1 MDKKFFIELTNDL
14 YKLTILFPKEEPIRI
29 KIRSLADD
37 VLTDLIT
44 ILEGDSKEKKE
55 AAKRVERSLGIL
67 ESMLEVAQEQKWV
80 KEEEFKEVK
89 ENYGSIKEE
98 IEEFNK
104 AQKKDKKDKKDQ
116 DEKPLKKERKPS
128 GSQVMS
134 LNRRQKDILE
144 LLEKRGKLQ
153 VQDVMDELDLEVTKR
168 TLRRD
173 FKKLIEMHFVEME
186 GKANMT
192 RYKLNE

>member
-37 VLTDLIT
+37 ILTDLIT
-44 ILEGDSKEKKE
+44 ILEGDSEEKKE
-55 AAKRVERSLGIL
+55 AAKRAERSLGIL
-67 ESMLEVAQEQKWV
+67 ESMLEVAQDQKWV
-80 KEEEFKEVK
+80 KKEEFKEVK
-89 ENYGSIKEE
+89 ESYGSIKEE

-104 AQKKDKKDKKDQ
+104 LQKEDQKKK

-128 GSQVMS
+128 GNQVMS

-153 VQDVMDELDLEVTKR
+153 VQDVIDELDLDVTKR
-168 TLRRD
+168 TVRRD
-173 FKKLIEMHFVEME
+173 FKKLIGMHFVEME

-192 RYKLNE
+192 RYKLKE